1 MPGKSPVVTL
11 TPSPTLDRTY
21 FVRNLVEGGVNRA
34 ERVGEELAG
43 KGINVS
49 RALHLAGIEAPGI
62 VPIGDADPGVLERT
76 GSGFL
81 SPIWVEGTLR
91 VSTSVIEL
99 DGPTTKINESPRP
112 LRDSDWQ
119 AVIELTD
126 KTVSENEAEWLVV
139 AGAHP
144 QNSDTGEVINLHPLF
159 QRMASRGVKVVLDT
173 SGAPLRYWAKQ
184 GNATVMKPNAEE
196 LASCVKR
203 TLTTIGDVI
212 DAGREVNGWGVD
224 CVLAS
229 LGVDGM
235 IAITKTHAIQASTPP
250 VKVINTVGAGDSTI
264 AGFLTAVVQN
274 PIGEGDEDYSVGF
287 NVELGVANAVR
298 WGAAKVQQPTS
309 GLQSIENLPH
319 AEINLNPDRGFVLR
333 ESAVY
338 EPEA

>member
-49 RALHLAGIEAPGI
+49 RALHLAGIEAPGV
-62 VPIGDADPGVLERT
+62 VPIGSADPGVLERT

-91 VSTSVIEL
+91 VSTSIIEL
-99 DGPTTKINESPRP
+99 DGPTTKINENPRP
-112 LRDSDWQ
+112 LKDSDWQ

-126 KTVSENEAEWLVV
+126 KTVREHDAQWLVV

-144 QNSDTGEVINLHPLF
+144 QIIETGEVVNLQPLF

-203 TLTTIGDVI
+203 SLKTIGDVI
-212 DAGREVNGWGVD
+212 DAGREVNEWGVD

-229 LGVDGM
+229 IGVDGM
-235 IAITKTHAIQASTPP
+235 IAITKTHAIHAMTPP
-250 VKVINTVGAGDSTI
+250 VQVINTVGAGDSTI
-264 AGFLTAVVQN
+264 AGFLSAVVQN
-274 PIGEGDEDYSVGF
+274 PIGAGDEDYSVGF

-309 GLQSIENLPH
+309 GLQSIDNLPE
-319 AEINLNPDRGFVLR
+319 ATINKSPNRAAVLR
-333 ESAVY
+333 ESAEY
-338 EPEA
+338 HA

>member
-1 MPGKSPVVTL
+1 MSGKSPVVTL

-21 FVRNLVEGGVNRA
+21 FVRNLIEGGVNRA

-49 RALHLAGIEAPGI
+49 RALHLAGIEAPGV

-91 VSTSVIEL
+91 VSTSIIEL
-99 DGPTTKINESPRP
+99 DGPTTKINENPRP
-112 LRDSDWQ
+112 LQDSDWQ
-119 AVIELTD
+119 AIIELTE
-126 KTVSENEAEWLVV
+126 KTVREHDAQWLVV

-144 QNSDTGEVINLHPLF
+144 QNLATGEVIDLHLLF
-159 QRMASRGVKVVLDT
+159 QRMASLGVKVVLDT

-203 TLTTIGDVI
+203 SLNTIGDVI
-212 DAGREVNGWGVD
+212 DAGREVNNWGVD

-229 LGVDGM
+229 MGVDGM
-235 IAITKTHAIQASTPP
+235 IAITKSHAIHATTPP
-250 VKVINTVGAGDSTI
+250 VRVINTVGAGDSTI
-264 AGFLTAVVQN
+264 AGFLSAVVQN
-274 PIGEGDEDYSVGF
+274 PIGEGDEGYSVGF
-287 NVELGVANAVR
+287 NVELGVASAVR

-309 GLQSIENLPH
+309 GLQSIDNLPE
-319 AEINLNPDRGFVLR
+319 ATIDQNPSRDTVLR
-333 ESAVY
+333 ESAEY
-338 EPEA
+338 RG

>member
-1 MPGKSPVVTL
+1 MSGKSPVVTL

-21 FVRNLVEGGVNRA
+21 FVRNLIEGGVNRA

-49 RALHLAGIEAPGI
+49 RALHLSGIEAPGI
-62 VPIGDADPGVLERT
+62 VPIGNADPGVLERT

-91 VSTSVIEL
+91 VSTSIIEL

-112 LRDSDWQ
+112 LKESDWQ
-119 AVIELTD
+119 AIIELTD
-126 KTVSENEAEWLVV
+126 KTVREHDAQWLVV

-144 QNSDTGEVINLHPLF
+144 KIQETDEVISLHPLF

-203 TLTTIGDVI
+203 SLKTFGDVI
-212 DAGREVNGWGVD
+212 DAAHEVNEWGVD

-235 IAITKTHAIQASTPP
+235 IAITKTHAIRAHTPP
-250 VKVINTVGAGDSTI
+250 VQVINTVGAGDSTI

-274 PIGEGDEDYSVGF
+274 PISAGDEGYGVGF
-287 NVELGVANAVR
+287 NVELGIANAVR

-309 GLQSIENLPH
+309 GLQSIDNLPD
-319 AEINLNPDRGFVLR
+319 AIIDPNPDRSTPLR
-333 ESAVY
+333 ESADY
-338 EPEA
+338 HPEN